1 MTVLLV
7 IVEQLYQ
14 GMFHNIQAKCA
25 IVIVFGGVIGGC
37 FFFCILHFAFCLP
50 LVIKKCLHK
59 YASVHNQLA
68 RLLNFTCYLIVSKF
82 QINSWN

>member
-37 FFFCILHFAFCLP
+37 FFLHFAFCILP
-50 LVIKKCLHK
+50 SSCYKK
-59 YASVHNQLA
+59 VLA
-68 RLLNFTCYLIVSKF
+68 QVRICA
-82 QINSWN
+82 